1 MQKVVIYV
9 VLPKAI
15 VTRGDDE
22 MTTRSH
28 KMVFDQEEKILI
40 QNLGIRIAKL
50 RSEQN
55 MARAELA
62 RQSGLHVQY
71 LFDVETGK
79 RNMTIYVLCKIAKA
93 LNIHVSELVKE
104 CDLSTK

>member
-1 MQKVVIYV
+1 MVYV

-15 VTRGDDE
+15 VTKGDDE

-28 KMVFDQEEKILI
+28 KMVFDQEEKTLI
-40 QNLGIRIAKL
+40 QDLGIRIAKL
-50 RSEQN
+50 RSEKN

-62 RQSGLHVQY
+62 RQCDLHVQY

-79 RNMTIYVLCKIAKA
+79 RNMTIYVLCKIARA
-93 LNIHVSELVKE
+93 LSISVSELVKE
-104 CDLSTK
+104 CKLSTK